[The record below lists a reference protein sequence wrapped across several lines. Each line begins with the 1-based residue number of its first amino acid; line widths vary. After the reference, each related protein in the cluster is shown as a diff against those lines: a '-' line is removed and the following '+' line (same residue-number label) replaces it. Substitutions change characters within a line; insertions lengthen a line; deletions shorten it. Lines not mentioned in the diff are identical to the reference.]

1 MAAAETGIPAE
12 RIEKLA
18 REFAAARPSL
28 AVAGGVGAQHA
39 SATEVCAA
47 VNVLNFV
54 AGNVG
59 ETVRFGA
66 DLPMADGQAGV
77 ARLAQAID
85 GGEVAV
91 LLVHG
96 ANPVYTQPKASAF
109 ADRFRKVAYK
119 VAIGFTSTRPRR
131 TATWCCP
138 SGTRSSGG
146 TTCGRGPGSTG

>member
-1 MAAAETGIPAE
+1 GPYTPAMAAAETGIPAE

-18 REFAAARPSL
+18 REVAAARPSL
-28 AVAGGVGAQHA
+28 AGGRRVGAQHA

-77 ARLAQAID
+77 ARLAQAVD
-85 GGEVAV
+85 RGGGAGSVA
-91 LLVHG
+91 HG
-96 ANPVYTQPKASAF
+96 
-109 ADRFRKVAYK
+109 
-119 VAIGFTSTRPRR
+119 
-131 TATWCCP
+131 
-138 SGTRSSGG
+138 
-146 TTCGRGPGSTG
+146 